1 MFRWF
6 LSNALGFVLFAV
18 LLMVHGPLDRSEMID
33 LLACMA
39 G

>member
-6 LSNALGFVLFAV
+6 LSNALELVLFAV
-18 LLMVHGPLDRSEMID
+18 LLMVQDPLDRSRTID
-33 LLACMA
+33 LLACVA